1 MMRRM
6 LAFGLLVLC
15 AARPWTLK
23 AKTPDPSRM
32 DRRIPVGEVIVNG
45 HVFLNGLAAASG
57 STVTAGGTIRTS
69 RSGSAILVLR
79 EGMGV
84 VALLPES
91 EVRFE
96 DSSRFAD
103 PAKKSPADHPWG
115 IELLHG
121 TITVR
126 ARGALAVRSGSV
138 RVRCLG
144 GSYSRL
150 TATGE
155 VTRIEALKNPVQ
167 VHVEGREFQL
177 LAGQSLLW
185 REGEMS
191 MGEATAPRSQQP
203 QRTRRRV
210 VIPALVLGAVIVAF
224 ALTVARGEKSKVVSP
239 VAPQP

>member
-6 LAFGLLVLC
+6 FAVGLLILC
-15 AARPWTLK
+15 ATRPGTLRAR
-23 AKTPDPSRM
+23 TPDPART

-79 EGMGV
+79 DGAGV

-91 EVRFE
+91 EVRLE

-103 PAKKSPADHPWG
+103 PAKKSPAGHPWK
-115 IELLHG
+115 IELLRG

-126 ARGALAVRSGSV
+126 ARGPLEVRSGSL
-138 RVRCLG
+138 RVRCSD

-150 TATGE
+150 TAAGE

-185 REGEMS
+185 SEAETSGEV
-191 MGEATAPRSQQP
+191 TAPRSQQP